1 MKPDRIF
8 RLSSLVLFCLLL
20 IPLTAFPQTTLEE
33 IVNDMTLPHEGRP
46 HGVPDSYNWA
56 IKPRAGAVEPP
67 ADWTAGIAWGQLYEW
82 INGNPATNTRV
93 QIKYLELHYLSK
105 NDHLWHRVQ
114 KALRVSG
121 NAYVED
127 FVGDVNKPADTR
139 IESDGSIS
147 VTCGDGYNFHFWPG
161 SGRSSFP
168 ANVVAGCFVTVKARL
183 ILNDPLGNDDR
194 DSARY
199 VLSVGGDWWLSLTAP
214 WDNFKTN
221 ADMGIGRFRFV
232 TPEWRSYSMFSV
244 PVDTLLNNPPPFTL
258 LSSSLE
264 DFENESNNTS
274 LHLQTFPNP
283 AQGSA
288 QICFYL
294 PESGLT
300 RLSIYDLQ
308 GRLIDTIHN
317 EFTEEGPHNLQW
329 QTTQLSSGNYLV
341 RLECNR
347 DFTSKI
353 CTLIR

>member
-1 MKPDRIF
+1 MRSDHCL
-8 RLSSLVLFCLLL
+8 RLSILILFGVL
-20 IPLTAFPQTTLEE
+20 LTPMVAFSQTTLDE
-33 IVNDMTLPHEGRP
+33 IVNDMTLAHEGRP

-56 IKPRAGAVEPP
+56 IKPRVGAVEPP

-82 INGNPATNTRV
+82 INGNLATNTRV
-93 QIKYLELHYLSK
+93 QIKYLEMYYLSK
-105 NDHLWHRVQ
+105 KDHLWHRVQ

-147 VTCGDGYNFHFWPG
+147 VTCGGGYNFHFWPG
-161 SGRSSFP
+161 TGRSTIP
-168 ANVVAGCFVTVKARL
+168 ANEVAGCFVTVKARL
-183 ILNDPLGNDDR
+183 IMGDPLGNDDR
-194 DSARY
+194 DSAKY

-244 PVDTLLNNPPPFTL
+244 PIDTLLNNPPPFTL
-258 LSSSLE
+258 LSSSVKDL
-264 DFENESNNTS
+264 ENESNNTS

-283 AQGSA
+283 AYGSA

-294 PESGLT
+294 PESGLA
-300 RLSIYDLQ
+300 RLSVYDLQ
-308 GRLIDTIHN
+308 GRLIDTLCD
-317 EFTEEGPHNLQW
+317 EFTEEGPHNFQW
-329 QTTQLSSGNYLV
+329 QAAGLVSGNYLL
-341 RLECNR
+341 RLECNNE
-347 DFTSKI
+347 FTSGLCI
-353 CTLIR
+353 LIR